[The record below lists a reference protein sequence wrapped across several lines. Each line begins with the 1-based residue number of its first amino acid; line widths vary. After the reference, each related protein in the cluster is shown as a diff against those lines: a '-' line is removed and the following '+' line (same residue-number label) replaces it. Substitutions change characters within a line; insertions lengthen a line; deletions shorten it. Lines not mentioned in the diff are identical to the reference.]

1 MPQLTT
7 PKGIAEIKRY
17 AKSYNRFRGV
27 DFSTDPTQ
35 VSDQR
40 SPFCQNL
47 IADLAGFPEKR
58 PGWRTVLDVGERING
73 MHYAVFASG
82 VAAVILHAGEK
93 LYSWQPGADTAAE
106 FYTAANDARSR
117 TFAHK
122 GKLYFLD
129 GKKYI
134 VITEENGTFSAAPVT
149 DNAFVPTT
157 TIGMPAAGGGT
168 PFEAVNML
176 TPRRINSLV
185 GDGTSTLFRLD
196 AEDIDAVLSVTVE
209 GEKKA
214 EETDYTVDLAAGT
227 VTFTNA
233 PPEYAGGGGIDNVII
248 EFSKAVEGYTDRVDK
263 CTFAESYGYNNDN
276 RFFIS
281 GNPEYKNWDWQSGL
295 DDPTYY
301 PDTGYTMI
309 GADTSAIMGYIKQ
322 YDTLT
327 VIKEDNEQDAEVFL
341 RTAAMTEDGKV
352 YFPVKQGIKGL
363 GAVSMNA
370 FGTLRDDPLFLT
382 KEGVYAIV
390 TTTVQQ
396 ERALQDRSFYVN
408 AKLTKEENLKDAVA
422 VVWNGH
428 YILAV
433 NGRAYVADGRQQTGQ
448 SRTEQ
453 YSYEWFY
460 WTNIPARVFME
471 LSGELFFGTEDG
483 RICKFNTDIETMDR
497 FNDDGAP
504 IVARWSTKADAL
516 GTFARRKTMVKKGS
530 MVVIKPYTRSSVKVY
545 VATDKEH
552 ERFIKQEY
560 MDIFTFADIDF
571 SRFTFNTLDSAQV
584 IPFNTKVKKFIT
596 LQMIFENDAAN
607 EGWGIYGAEIQ
618 YTVGNYVK

>member
-40 SPFCQNL
+40 SPICQNL
-47 IADLAGFPEKR
+47 VADLAGFPEKR
-58 PGWRTVLDVGERING
+58 PGWRTLVTVAGRING

-82 VAAVILHAGEK
+82 AAAVILHAGTN
-93 LYSWQPGADTAAE
+93 LYAWNPDDDSATE
-106 FYTAANDARSR
+106 FYNAANDARSR

-129 GKKYI
+129 GKKYLA
-134 VITEENGTFSAAPVT
+134 ITENEGAYTAGAVEG
-149 DNAFVPTT
+149 NAFIPTT
-157 TIGMPAAGGGT
+157 TIGMPASGGGT

-176 TPRRINSLV
+176 SPKRINSMI
-185 GDGTSTLFRLD
+185 GDNTSTVFRLD
-196 AEDIDAVLSVTVE
+196 SEEIDAVDSVVVE
-209 GEKKA
+209 GETKTEGA
-214 EETDYTVDLAAGT
+214 DYTVDLTAGT
-227 VTFTNA
+227 VTFTSA
-233 PPEYAGGGGIDNVII
+233 PPEYSGGGGIDNVII
-248 EFSKAVEGYTDRVDK
+248 TFTKEVAGYTDRVNG
-263 CTFAESYGYNNDN
+263 CTVAESYGYNNDN
-276 RFFIS
+276 RFFIT

-295 DDPTYY
+295 DDPTYF

-309 GADTSAIMGYIKQ
+309 GADTSAIMGYLKQ

-327 VIKEDNEQDAEVFL
+327 VIKEDNEQDAEVFV
-341 RTAAMTEDGKV
+341 RTAAMTSDGSV

-363 GAVSMNA
+363 GAVSSHA

-382 KEGVYAIV
+382 KEGVYAI
-390 TTTVQQ
+390 TTVSVEQ

-408 AKLTKEENLKDAVA
+408 AKLTREPNLKDAVA
-422 VVWNGH
+422 VVWDGR
-428 YILAV
+428 YILCV
-433 NGRAYVADGRQQTGQ
+433 NGKAYVADGRQQTGY
-448 SRTEQ
+448 SKTEQ

-460 WTNIPARVFME
+460 WDNIPARSLME
-471 LSGELFFGTEDG
+471 VGGELYFGTDDG
-483 RICKFNTDIETMDR
+483 RICKFNSDISTMAR
-497 FNDDGAP
+497 YNDDGEP
-504 IVARWSTKADAL
+504 IIARWSTKADSL

-530 MVVIKPYTRSSVKVY
+530 VVVIKPYTRSSVKIY
-545 VATDKEH
+545 AATDREH
-552 ERFIKQEY
+552 ERLIRQAY

-571 SRFTFNTLDSAQV
+571 ERFTFNTLDTAQV
-584 IPFNTKVKKFIT
+584 IPFNAKVKKFVT
-596 LQMIFENDAAN
+596 LQLVFENDALD